1 MNRLINELNYN
12 KSNIVESLHEAK
24 RLQTKLKEEDSDF
37 TFGMLVTTTTRV
49 KLLTD
54 IVDILKDM
62 RHFRTQQV
70 INKVPKIVKRI
81 KLHTYQLSM
90 LDSDDAEKNEDFFKD
105 ILKLIFT
112 WNTMI
117 LKMEKMKLLN
127 MLPK

>member
-62 RHFRTQQV
+62 RHYKTQQV
-70 INKVPKIVKRI
+70 TNKVPKIVKRI

-127 MLPK
+127 MLSK

>member
-62 RHFRTQQV
+62 RHYKTQQV
-70 INKVPKIVKRI
+70 TNKVPKIVKRI

-112 WNTMI
+112 WTTML
-117 LKMEKMKLLN
+117 LKMERMKLIDLKN
-127 MLPK
+127 

>member
-62 RHFRTQQV
+62 RHYKTQQV